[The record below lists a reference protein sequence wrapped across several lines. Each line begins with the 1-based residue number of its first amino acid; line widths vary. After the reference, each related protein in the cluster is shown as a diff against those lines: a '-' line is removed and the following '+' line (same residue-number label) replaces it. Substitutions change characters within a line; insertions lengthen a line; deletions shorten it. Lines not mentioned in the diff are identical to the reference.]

1 MKKFSKII
9 LTLFVMVGSIFQ
21 TVMNVQAEG
30 PAKTI
35 QMGSSEYHADG
46 LIAGVGFDYKILS
59 DRTYVFCLDYYRTT
73 PRSGSMTLHGEMDAG
88 MTYILT
94 NSFPNKKITENWQ
107 HNYYITQT
115 AIWWYLDATT
125 GSNNLPA
132 AFKRGEN
139 DKAGLYKYVK
149 QLVDGGIAA
158 KKTGYVSP
166 SISLSSSKNELTLK
180 DGYYLS
186 PAITIEGK
194 NLSKDCTLTL
204 SKQMP
209 AGTEIVDENMNPKTT
224 FKAGEKFYVKAP
236 SVQVLTGVDYNFDV
250 TVKSSGTVRKVYEYR
265 PQDSSYQRI
274 VPPFLVPIVTEV
286 STVATFHVYKDK
298 PQRIPAKTKV
308 EIIKKDK
315 STDENLAGAKLV
327 LKDKDGNIVKNKEG
341 KELIWLTSEKAFVI
355 NDLAFGTYTI
365 EELEAPEGY
374 TLSKE
379 KVTFTLSKDH
389 LTESI
394 TIYNSKEEI
403 PDEPTIVEVPDTSS
417 NTLIYTIL
425 GAGLVTLGI
434 VLTIRHGKKQA

>member
-1 MKKFSKII
+1 
-9 LTLFVMVGSIFQ
+9 MVGSIFQ
-21 TVMNVQAEG
+21 TIMNVQAEG

-35 QMGSSEYHADG
+35 QMGSSEYHTDG
-46 LIAGVGFDYKILS
+46 LIAGVGFDAKILS
-59 DRTYVFCLDYYRTT
+59 DGTYVFCLDYYRTT

-94 NSFPNKKITENWQ
+94 NSFPNKQITNDWK

-115 AIWWYLDATT
+115 AIWWYLDETT
-125 GSNNLPA
+125 GSSNLPT
-132 AFKRGEN
+132 AFKRGES

-158 KKTGYVSP
+158 KSKGYVNP
-166 SISLSSSKNELTLK
+166 SISVSSSSNELTVASGS
-180 DGYYLS
+180 DYYLS
-186 PAITIEGK
+186 PAVTISGK
-194 NLSKDCTLTL
+194 NLSKDCTLSLT
-204 SKQMP
+204 SGAPQ
-209 AGTEIVDENMNPKTT
+209 GTEIVDENMNARRT
-224 FKAGEKFYVKAP
+224 FKAGEKFYVKVPTSKVGA
-236 SVQVLTGVDYNFDV
+236 GENYCFDV
-250 TVKSSGTVRKVYEYR
+250 TVESNGTIRKVYEYR

-274 VPPFLVPIVTEV
+274 VTPFLI
-286 STVATFHVYKDK
+286 STVVEASTSATFRVSKEESTPVPTPK
-298 PQRIPAKTKV
+298 PKRTKV

-315 STDENLAGAKLV
+315 SNDSNLAGAKLV
-327 LKDKDGNIVKNKEG
+327 LKDKNGNIVKNKEG
-341 KELIWLTSEKAFVI
+341 KELIWLTSEKGLVI

-379 KVTFTLSKDH
+379 KVTFTLSKSH

-434 VLTIRHGKKQA
+434 AFTIRHGKKQA